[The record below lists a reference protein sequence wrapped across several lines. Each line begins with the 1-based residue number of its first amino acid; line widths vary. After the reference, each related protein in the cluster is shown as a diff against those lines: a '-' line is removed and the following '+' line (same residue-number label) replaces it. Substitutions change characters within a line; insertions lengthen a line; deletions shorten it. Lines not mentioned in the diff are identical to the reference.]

1 MTYRIRTVAELTG
14 IPRNTLIAWERRYG
28 VVRPTRHENG
38 YRSYSDEDI
47 ARLLRIKN
55 AQAAGLKVSE
65 AMALI
70 EHQES
75 GPVTTHPD
83 ASGTTDAP
91 LSSLENQL
99 ARLRE
104 ELVRALVEYDKE
116 GATRIIARLTPLPF
130 SRRLEAVYFPA
141 LREIGDRWERGEI
154 SIVQEHYASAILR
167 SHFASLL
174 VEVGPSNP
182 RAVHAACTTFPGDL
196 HEMSALAL
204 AIQLSL
210 DGFRVSYLGP
220 NLPAQ
225 EVTRFVGQQ
234 HPRLLCVSVV
244 LPVSQESIREYAEA
258 VSPTLE
264 PSGALILGGRH
275 LTGMSFPHAS
285 NVSLRPE
292 WGIDFSL
299 PS

>member
-1 MTYRIRTVAELTG
+1 VTYRIRTVAELTG

-38 YRSYSDEDI
+38 YRSYSEEDI

-70 EHQES
+70 EHQEA
-75 GPVTTHPD
+75 GLPTTRSD
-83 ASGTTDAP
+83 AGEATDQP

-104 ELVRALVEYDKE
+104 ELVGALVEYDKE
-116 GATRIIARLTPLPF
+116 RANRIIAQLTPLRF
-130 SRRLEAVYFPA
+130 SRRLETVYFPA

-182 RAVHAACTTFPGDL
+182 HAVHAACTTFPGDL

-210 DGFRVSYLGP
+210 DGYRVSYLGP
-220 NLPAQ
+220 NLPAP
-225 EVTRFVGQQ
+225 EVMRFVRQQ

-244 LPVSQESIREYAEA
+244 LPVGHDSIREYAEA
-258 VSPTLE
+258 VSSTLE
-264 PSGALILGGRH
+264 PNGLLVLGGRQ
-275 LTGMSFPHAS
+275 LAGMSLPHAA

-292 WGIDFSL
+292 WGVDFSL

>member
-1 MTYRIRTVAELTG
+1 VTYRIRTVAELTG

-28 VVRPTRHENG
+28 VVRPIRHENG
-38 YRSYSDEDI
+38 YRSYSDEDV

-75 GPVTTHPD
+75 GSRTAPSD
-83 ASGTTDAP
+83 ASATTDLP
-91 LSSLENQL
+91 LVSLDNQL
-99 ARLRE
+99 ARLRD

-116 GATRIIARLTPLPF
+116 EATRIIAQLTPLRF
-130 SRRLEAVYFPA
+130 NRRLETVYFPA

-210 DGFRVSYLGP
+210 DGYRVSYLGP

-225 EVTRFVGQQ
+225 EVMRFVRQQ
-234 HPRLLCVSVV
+234 RPRLLCVSVV
-244 LPVSQESIREYAEA
+244 LPVGQDSIREYVEA
-258 VSPTLE
+258 VSPTLD
-264 PSGALILGGRH
+264 PSGLLVLGGKH
-275 LTGMSFPHAS
+275 LAGMSLPHAH

-292 WGIDFSL
+292 WGVDFAL